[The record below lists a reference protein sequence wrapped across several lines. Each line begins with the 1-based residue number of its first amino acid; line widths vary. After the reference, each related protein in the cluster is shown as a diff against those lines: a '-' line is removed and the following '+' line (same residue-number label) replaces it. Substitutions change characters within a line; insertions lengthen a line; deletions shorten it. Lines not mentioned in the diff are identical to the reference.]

1 LLYLAASSSLA
12 SQAQHAAIHHDV
24 DVFEPQRGRAR
35 RLTRRAKFLLS
46 PPATPRSHINTMT
59 TNTDGDGLPTP
70 NTPLIRSEISPRSSS
85 STANK
90 EVSYWSSLNS
100 NFRWYLL
107 SYLVTV
113 AGEWL
118 TYVASI
124 AAIEE
129 IHSSSDGGISRTSIS
144 ILIILRLLPSSLF
157 ASVGGVLADSYD
169 RRKIMFILDVM
180 GFFVAWLYVWSYNL
194 QSTTALYI
202 ATLLQMT
209 VAAVYEPSRTAIV
222 PMLVL
227 EESNLE
233 KAMILVSSSETL
245 MQAVGSSI
253 GGILTGTVGI
263 QSCFMFDSLSYL
275 VSAFFIWK
283 ISGDYDPTIQ
293 RADVINEESDSLTD
307 LFLSMTKEGVACLS
321 SQSWGAFVLL
331 KFSAALIYGSAD
343 VLNVSFS
350 EQEGDSSSDI
360 NLEES
365 SKRLGILFAFVGVGC
380 IIGPIL
386 IEPYSH
392 VNDISSLERACLV
405 SYLLMAIGYF
415 GTAFNNEFLLI
426 CIFSAIRAAG
436 SNIVW
441 IYSSLLLQILSRDSM
456 LGRVVAV
463 DYAIATLSEALSA
476 LLAGLLQ
483 DNAGISAA
491 NVSLSMALV
500 ASATLVI
507 WIIYFSRVSST
518 IPTSR

>member
-1 LLYLAASSSLA
+1 MA
-12 SQAQHAAIHHDV
+12 
-24 DVFEPQRGRAR
+24 
-35 RLTRRAKFLLS
+35 
-46 PPATPRSHINTMT
+46 
-59 TNTDGDGLPTP
+59 DGLSSPL
-70 NTPLIRSEISPRSSS
+70 TPLVSREMSSNSSS
-85 STANK
+85 SPLHVAYGAINNNDPKANDSHDQSSSTTANQK
-90 EVSYWSSLNS
+90 VSYWSSLNS

-129 IHSSSDGGISRTSIS
+129 IHSTSNGGISRTSIS

-180 GFFVAWLYVWSYNL
+180 GFFVAWLYVLSYKL
-194 QSTTALYI
+194 QSITALYI

-209 VAAVYEPSRTAIV
+209 VAAIYEPSRTAIV

-253 GGILTGTVGI
+253 GGILTGTLGI

-293 RADVINEESDSLTD
+293 GADINEESDKLTD
-307 LFLSMTKEGVACLS
+307 LFLSMTKEGVAYLG

-350 EQEGDSSSDI
+350 EQGEESSSGI
-360 NLEES
+360 NLEDS
-365 SKRLGILFAFVGVGC
+365 SVRLGALFAFVGVGC

-392 VNDISSLERACLV
+392 VNDVSSLERACLV
-405 SYLLMAIGYF
+405 SYLLMALGYF
-415 GTAFNNEFLLI
+415 GLWQFNHEFLLI
-426 CIFSAIRAAG
+426 CIFSAVRAAG

-463 DYAIATLSEALSA
+463 DYAFATLSEALSA
-476 LLAGLLQ
+476 LLGGVLQ

-491 NVSLSMALV
+491 NVSLIMALV

-507 WIIYFSRVSST
+507 WIIYFSRVSTT
-518 IPTSR
+518 IPTSRRNSLQ

>member
-1 LLYLAASSSLA
+1 MNLT
-12 SQAQHAAIHHDV
+12 HHD
-24 DVFEPQRGRAR
+24 G
-35 RLTRRAKFLLS
+35 LS
-46 PPATPRSHINTMT
+46 ST
-59 TNTDGDGLPTP
+59 L
-70 NTPLIRSEISPRSSS
+70 TPLVSREISLNSSVSPLHHVAYGAINNDPKADVSHEQSS
-85 STANK
+85 STTANK
-90 EVSYWSSLNS
+90 KVSYWSSLNS

-129 IHSSSDGGISRTSIS
+129 IHSSSNGGISRTSIS

-180 GFFVAWLYVWSYNL
+180 GFFVAWLYMLSYQL
-194 QSTTALYI
+194 QSITALYI

-209 VAAVYEPSRTAIV
+209 VAAIYEPSRTAIV

-245 MQAVGSSI
+245 MQAVGSSV
-253 GGILTGTVGI
+253 GGMLTGTVGI

-293 RADVINEESDSLTD
+293 RAGAVIEESDSLTD
-307 LFLSMTKEGVACLS
+307 LFLSMAKEGVAYLR
-321 SQSWGAFVLL
+321 SQTWGAFVLL

-350 EQEGDSSSDI
+350 EQGGDSSSDV

-380 IIGPIL
+380 IVGPIL

-392 VNDISSLERACLV
+392 VNDVSSLERACLV
-405 SYLLMAIGYF
+405 SYLLMALGYF
-415 GTAFNNEFLLI
+415 GLWQFNHEFLLI
-426 CIFSAIRAAG
+426 CIFSAVRAAG

-463 DYAIATLSEALSA
+463 DYAFATFSEALSA

-483 DNAGISAA
+483 DDANISAA
-491 NVSLSMALV
+491 NVSLIMALV
-500 ASATLVI
+500 ASSTLVI
-507 WIIYFSRVSST
+507 WIIYFSRVST
-518 IPTSR
+518 TTPTTSG

>member
-1 LLYLAASSSLA
+1 MADGLSSPLTPLVSREMLSNSSSA
-12 SQAQHAAIHHDV
+12 SPLHVAYDAINNDPADDSHD
-24 DVFEPQRGRAR
+24 QS
-35 RLTRRAKFLLS
+35 S
-46 PPATPRSHINTMT
+46 P
-59 TNTDGDGLPTP
+59 
-70 NTPLIRSEISPRSSS
+70 

-90 EVSYWSSLNS
+90 KVSYWSSLNS

-129 IHSSSDGGISRTSIS
+129 IHSSSVGGISRTSIS

-180 GFFVAWLYVWSYNL
+180 GFFVAWLYVLSYKL
-194 QSTTALYI
+194 QSITALYV

-209 VAAVYEPSRTAIV
+209 VAAIYEPSRTAIV

-227 EESNLE
+227 DESNLE
-233 KAMILVSSSETL
+233 KATILVSSSETL

-253 GGILTGTVGI
+253 GGILTSTVGI

-293 RADVINEESDSLTD
+293 GAGAVNEESDSLTN
-307 LFLSMTKEGVACLS
+307 LFLSMTKEGVAYLG

-350 EQEGDSSSDI
+350 EQGEESSSDI
-360 NLEES
+360 NLGDS

-392 VNDISSLERACLV
+392 VNDVSSLERSCLV
-405 SYLLMAIGYF
+405 SYLLMALGYF
-415 GTAFNNEFLLI
+415 GLWQFNHEFFLI

-456 LGRVVAV
+456 LRRVVAV
-463 DYAIATLSEALSA
+463 DYALATLSEALSA

-483 DNAGISAA
+483 DNSGISAA
-491 NVSLSMALV
+491 NVSLIMALV

-507 WIIYFSRVSST
+507 WIIYFSRVSTT
-518 IPTSR
+518 IPISSR